1 MSDETILFIEDDDSG
16 RELGLYNLRK
26 AGYVVDGA
34 ADGDAGLLRFDP
46 ERHALVITDVK
57 MPGTSGLEVLRRVKE
72 RSPTT
77 PVLVITAY
85 ADIDVAVAA
94 MKAGA
99 FDFLGKPFHRE
110 HLALT
115 VQKALEQGRL
125 RRELEHLK
133 IRATGVERTIV
144 HKSAAMSRTLEI
156 ADRIAPSAASVLIT
170 GESGTGKELVARR
183 IHVKSTRATGPF
195 VAVNCA
201 AIPGDLLESELF
213 GHLRGAFT
221 GAVRD
226 RPGRF
231 RQAHGGTLFLD
242 EVGDLPLPLQAK
254 LLRVLQER
262 TVDIVGGD
270 TPTPVD
276 VRVLAATNQDPHALV
291 AAGSLRR
298 DLLYRL
304 NVVELP
310 LPSLRDR
317 RDDIPPLVAHFV
329 ANFAGGRD
337 LDVPDAVLADLAAR
351 TWPGNVRE
359 LENACERAVL
369 LCTGAALRLADLPAR
384 PREPEAPSPT
394 PTEPPTGDWLPVMP
408 EDGLSLVDLEKRV
421 IERALHMKRGNI
433 SQAAAYLRVPRHILV
448 YRMEKYGLRRT

>member
-1 MSDETILFIEDDDSG
+1 MSGETILFIEDDDSG
-16 RELGLYNLRK
+16 RELGLYNLQK
-26 AGYVVDGA
+26 AGYVAEGASDGE
-34 ADGDAGLLRFDP
+34 AGLLRFDP
-46 ERHALVITDVK
+46 ERHALIITDVK
-57 MPGTSGLEVLRRVKE
+57 MPGLSGLEVLRRVKE
-72 RSPTT
+72 RSPGT

-85 ADIDVAVAA
+85 ADIDIAVSA

-110 HLALT
+110 HLVLT
-115 VQKALEQGRL
+115 VQKALEQGRM
-125 RRELEHLK
+125 RREIERLK
-133 IRATGVERTIV
+133 IRAAGVERPIV
-144 HKSAAMSRTLEI
+144 HKSAAMARALEI
-156 ADRIAPSAASVLIT
+156 ADRVAPSAASVLIT

-183 IHVKSTRATGPF
+183 IHVHSDRAAGPF

-242 EVGDLPLPLQAK
+242 EIGELPLALQAK
-254 LLRVLQER
+254 LLRALQER
-262 TVDIVGGD
+262 TIDVVGGD
-270 TPTPVD
+270 APTPVD
-276 VRVLAATNQDPHALV
+276 VRILAATNQDPHTLV
-291 AAGSLRR
+291 AAGALRR

-304 NVVELP
+304 NVVELLLPP
-310 LPSLRDR
+310 LRER

-329 ANFAGGRD
+329 AHFAGGRD

-351 TWPGNVRE
+351 AWPGNVRE

-369 LCTGAALRLADLPAR
+369 LCTGPALRLADLPPR
-384 PREPEAPSPT
+384 PREPEA
-394 PTEPPTGDWLPVMP
+394 EPQPAGDWLPALP

-421 IERALHMKRGNI
+421 IERALQLKRGNV
-433 SQAAAYLRVPRHILV
+433 SQTAAYLRIPRHILV

>member
-1 MSDETILFIEDDDSG
+1 MPGETILLIEDDDSG

-26 AGYVVDGA
+26 GGFVAEGA
-34 ADGDAGLLRFDP
+34 ADGEAGLLLFAAD
-46 ERHALVITDVK
+46 RHALVITDVK
-57 MPGTSGLEVLRRVKE
+57 MPGMSGLEVLRRVKE
-72 RSPTT
+72 RAPET
-77 PVLVITAY
+77 PVLVITAH
-85 ADIDVAVAA
+85 ADVDLAVAA

-99 FDFLGKPFHRE
+99 FDFIGKPFHRE
-110 HLALT
+110 HLVLT
-115 VQKALEQGRL
+115 VDKALEQRRL
-125 RRELEHLK
+125 RREIESLK
-133 IRATGVERTIV
+133 IRAAGVERPLV
-144 HKSAAMSRTLEI
+144 HKSAAMARALEI
-156 ADRIAPSAASVLIT
+156 ADRVAPSAASVLIT

-183 IHVKSTRATGPF
+183 IHVRSPRAAGPF

-242 EVGDLPLPLQAK
+242 EIGELPLPLQAK

-262 TVDIVGGD
+262 QVDVVGGD
-270 TPTPVD
+270 APTAVD

-291 AAGSLRR
+291 AAGGLRR

-310 LPSLRDR
+310 LPPLRER
-317 RDDIPPLVAHFV
+317 RGDIPALVAHFV
-329 ANFAGGRD
+329 AHFAGGRD
-337 LDVPDAVLADLAAR
+337 LDVPEPVLAELSAR
-351 TWPGNVRE
+351 AWPGNVRE

-369 LCTGAALRLADLPAR
+369 LCTGPQLRLEDLPPR
-384 PREPEAPSPT
+384 PPGPEAQPAS
-394 PTEPPTGDWLPVMP
+394 GDWLPNLP

-421 IERALHMKRGNI
+421 IERALQLKRGNV
-433 SQAAAYLRVPRHILV
+433 SQAAAYLRIPRHILA
-448 YRMEKYGLRRT
+448 YRMEKYGLKRT